1 LRPWLV
7 VWRDAYS
14 PDATWMTADDI
25 GDPVIVSTIGYIV
38 DGPKGYVTVA
48 DSTYRSGGVRYLGG
62 VTVIPKAM
70 VIERRRLVAQSPGS
84 KR

>member
-1 LRPWLV
+1 MTRKLRPWLV

-14 PDATWMTADDI
+14 PDATWMTADDL
-25 GDPVIVSTIGYIV
+25 GDPVIVSTIGYII

-48 DSTYRSGGVRYLGG
+48 DSSYKTGGRRWYGG

-70 VIERRRLVAQSPGS
+70 VVKRRRL
-84 KR
+84 RT